1 MASAYIVP
9 RKSKRGRRFAVR
21 YRLGGRSWPIQH
33 GGVFATLKEARARRD
48 LIAGELAAGRNPAAV
63 LRRKPHAPALTFTT
77 WAERFTSS
85 RIDADPTTMRTY
97 AAALRKA
104 GEQFGSRDPATISG
118 PEVAEWVAE
127 LARVRK
133 PTTVRLYVVAL
144 RMLFDYVGVAD
155 NPARDPRVKLP
166 KNTREEPQPPSAEHL
181 EAILRAVDAKHCL
194 PLVTVEQG
202 GMRVGEA
209 VSLRWGDVDAAG
221 SRLRLRRSAT
231 KRDRARWVQL
241 PTWLIDAIESTC
253 PLEDRTPERKV
264 FQGVTEDSTY
274 RAMARACKLAKV
286 PHYHPHDLRHRRL
299 TIWHQEGV
307 PAREVAHRA
316 GHSRTSESLD
326 TYSHVMPVAEIP
338 ADRFQGLVG

>member
-1 MASAYIVP
+1 MASSFIVA
-9 RKSKRGRRFAVR
+9 RQTTKGERRFVVR
-21 YRLGGRSWPIQH
+21 YRLGGRAWPVQH
-33 GGVFATLKEARARRD
+33 GGSFQTMKEARSRRD
-48 LIAGELAAGRNPAAV
+48 LIAGELAAGRNPAVV
-63 LRRKPHAPALTFTT
+63 LSMKPDAPALTTT

-85 RIDADPTTMRTY
+85 RVDADPTAMRTY
-97 AAALRKA
+97 AAALGKA
-104 GEQFGSRDPATISG
+104 GEQFGSRDPATITG

-166 KNTREEPQPPSAEHL
+166 KNIREEPQPPSAKHL
-181 EAILRAVDAKHCL
+181 EAILRAVDAKHRL
-194 PLVTVEQG
+194 PVVPVEQG

-241 PTWLIDAIESTC
+241 PTWLIDAVESTC
-253 PLEDRTPERKV
+253 PMEDRTPSGRSSKV
-264 FQGVTEDSTY
+264 S
-274 RAMARACKLAKV
+274 
-286 PHYHPHDLRHRRL
+286 RRIPP
-299 TIWHQEGV
+299 TAQWRG
-307 PAREVAHRA
+307 PASWPRFRTTTRTTCDTA
-316 GHSRTSESLD
+316 G
-326 TYSHVMPVAEIP
+326 
-338 ADRFQGLVG
+338 